1 MLLHNPYAIAKFISV
16 NYKNINIRIFRS
28 YMSYVFR
35 EDIFN
40 GLNVLH
46 FGKRIFLIV
55 LESATSLLSVE
66 VIASQYRGNDFSQ
79 D

>member
-1 MLLHNPYAIAKFISV
+1 
-16 NYKNINIRIFRS
+16 
-28 YMSYVFR
+28 MSYVFR